1 MDTKRTA
8 RHAGQAMIEVA
19 LGMFALA
26 LVLAA
31 LFGFAAYI
39 LSSLDM
45 QRTIRREAGV
55 KALNGFGTGY
65 ATAAKRDTVEFEPLA
80 CEYIVGS
87 ERLPVKESVEMP
99 NMGGLLQN

>member
-1 MDTKRTA
+1 MDTRRTA
-8 RHAGQAMIEVA
+8 RHSGQAMIELA

-45 QRTIRREAGV
+45 QRTVRRDAGV

-65 ATAAKRDTVEFEPLA
+65 ATATKRDTVEFEPLA

-87 ERLPVKESVEMP
+87 EQLPVKETVEMP
-99 NMGGLLQN
+99 SMGGLLQD

>member
-1 MDTKRTA
+1 MVTKRRTL
-8 RHAGQAMIEVA
+8 HSGQAMIELA

-31 LFGFAAYI
+31 LFGFTSYI

-45 QRTIRREAGV
+45 QRTLRREAGV
-55 KALNGFGTGY
+55 KALTGFGSGY
-65 ATAAKRDTVEFEPLA
+65 SSATKRDTVEFEPLA

-87 ERLPVKESVEMP
+87 EQMTIKESVEMP
-99 NMGGLLQN
+99 SMGGLLQN

>member
-8 RHAGQAMIEVA
+8 RHTGQAMIELA

-87 ERLPVKESVEMP
+87 EQLPVKESVEMP
-99 NMGGLLQN
+99 DMGGLLQN